1 MKTREGYQVIDFRN
15 KPIRI
20 LREGGVNGTWICLY
34 DLCKILKRPMMLE
47 NREAQNLCPS
57 CSKIIF
63 KKNDKPLYAIRPR
76 DINKLVFLLKN
87 ESKPMEKLCEELEI
101 WAGSFRDNGIDL
113 FIIDQKTP
121 IVFTYMDKFPV
132 TFKIGNGKIFVNT
145 TEMAKGFGKS
155 PAVWIRFKSTAILRH
170 SLVNNEKSNSYEGQ
184 VITLRGIN
192 GATWID
198 ECLVQGFAEWLSM
211 DFAQWCGDKI
221 MELKAKQYTIVTQK
235 KEATK
240 EVNCIS
246 SNFVSGYSIPQ
257 TMDEALTLTVT
268 LFEEI
273 KELKEEAARNKP
285 KVEFYENFIENR
297 DYFKSSM
304 IAEELQISTRI
315 LHNFLLQEKICIR
328 EKQQIVVHEN
338 HAALQCIV
346 PYHWKNKKGKTNT
359 YNKEVRWTPAG
370 REYIL
375 ELWKSKHSDTQTKE

>member
-34 DLCKILKRPMMLE
+34 DLCKVLKRPMMME

-76 DINKLVFLLKN
+76 DISKLVLLLKN
-87 ESKPMEKLCEELEI
+87 ESKPMEKLCEELEV
-101 WAGSFRDNGIDL
+101 WAGSFRDNGVDL
-113 FIIDQKTP
+113 FIIDQKIP
-121 IVFTYMDKFPV
+121 IVFTYMNEFPV
-132 TFKIGNGKIFVNT
+132 TFKIGNGKIFVNA
-145 TEMAKGFGKS
+145 TEMAKIFGKS
-155 PAVWIRFKSTAILRH
+155 PAIWIRFKSTAILRH
-170 SLVNNEKSNSYEGQ
+170 SLISSGKSNSYEGQ

-198 ECLVQGFAEWLSM
+198 ESLVRGFSEWLSA
-211 DFAQWCGDKI
+211 DFAQWCSDKI
-221 MELKAKQYTIVTQK
+221 LDLKADQNSTVTQK
-235 KEATK
+235 KNVIG
-240 EVNCIS
+240 EVSSIS
-246 SNFVSGYSIPQ
+246 SSVVSGYSMPQ
-257 TMDEALTLTVT
+257 TMDEALKLTVT

-273 KELKEEAARNKP
+273 KELKEEAEKNKP
-285 KVEFYENFIENR
+285 KVEFYENFIEDR

-304 IAEELQISTRI
+304 IAEELQISTRV
-315 LHNFLLQEKICIR
+315 LHSFLLQEKICIR
-328 EKQQIVVHEN
+328 EKQQLVVHEN
-338 HAALQCIV
+338 HAALQCVV

-375 ELWKSKHSDTQTKE
+375 ELWKSKHLDAQTNE